1 MEGAAATYFK
11 SLHDSSSRAK
21 TGKLE
26 RHGTLCRRQGRRR
39 DVSFSIM
46 MINIYYHT
54 TLLRGVQISHNIFV
68 LFSFSLF
75 PLPAPSPFPH
85 DGHVKDVKHW
95 QVRIFT
101 SHLYLACPSD
111 SPKYCLTLK
120 NMLQYYILKCLL
132 R

>member
-68 LFSFSLF
+68 LFSFSLIS
-75 PLPAPSPFPH
+75 LPAPSPFPQ

-95 QVRIFT
+95 QFRI
-101 SHLYLACPSD
+101 LGKD
-111 SPKYCLTLK
+111 
-120 NMLQYYILKCLL
+120 NVG
-132 R
+132 